1 MIGIVLFI
9 VATILFW
16 ILSPLFI
23 IYALFKAGNLSVYFR
38 NVALSIDQL
47 GNTMGAPLM
56 NSLLIKKN
64 CIYLKFG
71 NPDQTI
77 SYVLSVNYFNKSLTI
92 LGIIIVKILDF
103 VDTDHIKKAY
113 ESEQ

>member
-47 GNTMGAPLM
+47 GNTMGAPMM

-64 CIYLKFG
+64 CIHLRFG

-77 SYVLSVNYFNKSLTI
+77 SYVLGINYKLNSLNK
-92 LGIIIVKILDF
+92 LGLLIVKILDKIEKQH
-103 VDTDHIKKAY
+103 VEKAVEY
-113 ESEQ
+113 EQ